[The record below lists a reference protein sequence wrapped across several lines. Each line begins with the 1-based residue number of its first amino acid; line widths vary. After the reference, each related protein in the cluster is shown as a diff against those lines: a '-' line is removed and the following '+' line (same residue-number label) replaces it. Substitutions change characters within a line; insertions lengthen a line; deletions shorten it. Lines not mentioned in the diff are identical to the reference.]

1 MSLKERT
8 VKGII
13 WSFLDSFSSQ
23 IITFVVGI
31 ILARLLEP
39 QVFGLVGMITIFI
52 AVSETFIG
60 SGFGSALIRKSDCS
74 QTDYSTVF
82 LFNLGTGIFFFFLL
96 FILAQPISGFFN
108 EAQLTS
114 IIRVLSLVLIIDS
127 LSIVQRTI
135 LTKNIDFRLQ
145 ARISVISGLLAGA
158 ISILMAFKGWGV
170 WSLVAKTLIQRT
182 MTTMLLWFWNKWKP
196 TIVFSTESFR
206 QLFGFG
212 SRLLASGLID
222 TLYRNIYYLIIG
234 KFFSSVELGYFTR
247 AERFKALP
255 SETISNVVLKVSYPV
270 LSNIGN
276 DSVSLKAA
284 YVRLIKSTMLIT
296 FILMIGLAAIARPM
310 TIILIGEKWLPS
322 VIYLQ
327 MLCFVGILY
336 PLQSLNL
343 NILLVHGRSDLG
355 LRLEIIKK
363 VFAIPVIVAGI
374 IWGIKVM
381 IAGMMVNSLIA
392 YWLNSY
398 WSGKLIAYPVK
409 EQISDILP
417 SFGVAAFTGLIV
429 FLTGLLLSLSYL
441 GEFTIQVLLGGITAL
456 LICELT
462 RLEEYCYLKGIVK
475 SAFKKL

>member
-8 VKGII
+8 VRGMI
-13 WSFLDSFSSQ
+13 WSFLDSFSAQ
-23 IITFVVGI
+23 IITFIVGI

-52 AVSETFIG
+52 ALSETFIG

-82 LFNLGTGIFFFFLL
+82 LFNLGAGLFFFLLL
-96 FILAQPISGFFN
+96 FILAQPISNFFN
-108 EAQLTS
+108 EPQLTS
-114 IIRVLSLVLIIDS
+114 IVRVLSFVLIIDS

-145 ARISVISGLLAGA
+145 AKISVISGLFAGS
-158 ISILMAFKGWGV
+158 ISILMAFRGWGV
-170 WSLVAKTLIQRT
+170 WSLVAKTLIQRAV
-182 MTTMLLWFWNKWKP
+182 TTLLLWLWNRWKP
-196 TIVFSTESFR
+196 SFVFSTESFR

-234 KFFSSVELGYFTR
+234 KFFSSADLGYYTR

-296 FILMIGLAAIARPM
+296 FVLMIGLAAIAKPM
-310 TIILIGEKWLPS
+310 TVILIGEKWLPS
-322 VIYLQ
+322 VVYLQ
-327 MLCFVGILY
+327 MLCFVGMLY

-355 LRLEIIKK
+355 LKLEIIKK
-363 VFAIPVIVAGI
+363 AFAIPVIVAGI
-374 IWGIKVM
+374 ILGIKIM
-381 IAGMMVNSLIA
+381 IAGMMINSLIA

-398 WSGKLIAYPVK
+398 WSGRLIAYPIK
-409 EQISDILP
+409 EQIVDILP
-417 SFGVAAFTGLIV
+417 SFGLAVFTGLIV
-429 FLTGLLLSLSYL
+429 YLTGLLLSLSYL
-441 GEFTIQVLLGGITAL
+441 GEFTIQVLLGGIIAL
-456 LICELT
+456 MICEVT
-462 RLEEYCYLKGIVK
+462 KLEEYGYLKEIIK
-475 SAFKKL
+475 EAFKKT